1 MVDLWFLLSAAA
13 ALFALWMAGYLAP
26 RWALRARIHERLKN
40 RGAGVKVAG
49 DEDIS
54 GFLAELGESFTGLAA
69 IQGDYEDMEAA
80 LETTGRNRQQSQA
93 TYMMLC
99 WLLPLIVIVLGF
111 VITGPAAGMIIAAAA
126 FLLPRRVIRT
136 MGTNAEKKQNLEAIE
151 LCHMTRMLME
161 AGLSIER
168 ALRLVA
174 VQARPIMPHL
184 ASRLDRF
191 NRVMESGADRSKAL
205 DELGRNRRIVVLRS
219 YVNLMKQSGTLGAGV
234 TSSLDQI
241 IREAQQTARSRLSE
255 ETNRVGAKMT
265 IVMMVFLLPGLFL
278 LIGGPAVLS
287 IVDTLNR

>member
-1 MVDLWFLLSAAA
+1 MVDTWFLLSTAA
-13 ALFALWMAGYLAP
+13 ALFALWMAGYMAP
-26 RWALRARIHERLKN
+26 RWALKARIHDRLKN
-40 RGAGVKVAG
+40 RGGIG
-49 DEDIS
+49 NHDEEMS
-54 GFLAELGESFTGLAA
+54 SFLAELGESFTSLSS

-93 TYMMLC
+93 TYMVLC

-111 VITGPAAGMIIAAAA
+111 IIAGSIVGIIIAAVA

-136 MGTNAEKKQNLEAIE
+136 MGVTAEKQQNLEAIE

-168 ALRLVA
+168 ALRLTA

-191 NRVMESGADRSKAL
+191 NRVMESGADRTAAL

-241 IREAQQTARSRLSE
+241 IKEAQQKERSNLNE
-255 ETNRVGAKMT
+255 ETNRIGAKMT

-278 LIGGPAVLS
+278 LIGGPAVMS
-287 IVDTLNR
+287 ILETISR

>member
-1 MVDLWFLLSAAA
+1 
-13 ALFALWMAGYLAP
+13 
-26 RWALRARIHERLKN
+26 
-40 RGAGVKVAG
+40 
-49 DEDIS
+49 
-54 GFLAELGESFTGLAA
+54 
-69 IQGDYEDMEAA
+69 MEAA
-80 LETTGRNRQQSQA
+80 LETTGRNRQQSQT
-93 TYMMLC
+93 TYMVLC

-265 IVMMVFLLPGLFL
+265 IVMMIFLLPGLFL

>member
-1 MVDLWFLLSAAA
+1 MVDTWFLLSAAA
-13 ALFALWMAGYLAP
+13 ALFALWMAGYMAP
-26 RWALRARIHERLKN
+26 RWALKARIHERLKN
-40 RGAGVKVAG
+40 RGAGVSG
-49 DEDIS
+49 DDEIS
-54 GFLAELGESFTGLAA
+54 SFLAEFGESFTSLSS

-80 LETTGRNRQQSQA
+80 LETTGRNRQQSQV
-93 TYMMLC
+93 TYMVLC
-99 WLLPLIVIVLGF
+99 WFLPLSVIVLGF
-111 VITGPAAGMIIAAAA
+111 VITGPIAGMIITAVA

-136 MGTNAEKKQNLEAIE
+136 MGATAEKQQNLEAIE

-168 ALRLVA
+168 ALRLIA
-174 VQARPIMPHL
+174 VQARPVMPHL

-191 NRVMESGADRSKAL
+191 NRVMESGADRTAAL

-241 IREAQQTARSRLSE
+241 IKEAQQRERSNLNE

-278 LIGGPAVLS
+278 LIGGPAVMAILE
-287 IVDTLNR
+287 TLDR

>member
-1 MVDLWFLLSAAA
+1 MVELWFLLSAAA
-13 ALFALWMAGYLAP
+13 ALFAVWMAGYMAP
-26 RWALRARIHERLKN
+26 RWALRARIHDRLRN
-40 RGAGVKVAG
+40 RGSGVKVTG
-49 DEDIS
+49 DDDMS
-54 GFLAELGESFTGLAA
+54 GFLAELGETFTGLSG

-80 LETTGRNRQQSQA
+80 LETTGRNRQQSQV
-93 TYMMLC
+93 TYMILC
-99 WLLPLIVIVLGF
+99 WLLPLFVILLGF
-111 VITGPAAGMIIAAAA
+111 VIAGPAAGMIIAAAA

-265 IVMMVFLLPGLFL
+265 IVMMIFLLPGLFL

>member
-1 MVDLWFLLSAAA
+1 MVDTWFLLSAAA
-13 ALFALWMAGYLAP
+13 ALFALWMAGYMAP
-26 RWALRARIHERLKN
+26 RWALKARIHDRLKN
-40 RGAGVKVAG
+40 RGAGVSG
-49 DEDIS
+49 DDEMTN
-54 GFLAELGESFTGLAA
+54 FLAELGESFTSLSS

-93 TYMMLC
+93 TYMALC
-99 WLLPLIVIVLGF
+99 WFLPLVVIALGF
-111 VITGPAAGMIIAAAA
+111 VLAGPIVGMIIAAVA

-136 MGTNAEKKQNLEAIE
+136 MGATAEKQQNLEAIE

-168 ALRLVA
+168 ALRLIA
-174 VQARPIMPHL
+174 VQARPVMPHL

-191 NRVMESGADRSKAL
+191 NRVMESGADRTAAL

-241 IREAQQTARSRLSE
+241 IKEAQQKERSNLSE
-255 ETNRVGAKMT
+255 ETNRIGAKMT

-278 LIGGPAVLS
+278 LIGGPAVMS
-287 IVDTLNR
+287 ILETISR

>member
-1 MVDLWFLLSAAA
+1 VVDTWFLLSTAA
-13 ALFALWMAGYLAP
+13 ALFALWMAGYMAP
-26 RWALRARIHERLKN
+26 RWALKARIHDRLKN
-40 RGAGVKVAG
+40 RGGIG
-49 DEDIS
+49 NHDEEMS
-54 GFLAELGESFTGLAA
+54 SFLAELGESFTSLSS

-93 TYMMLC
+93 TYMVLC

-111 VITGPAAGMIIAAAA
+111 IIAGSIVGIIIAAVA

-136 MGTNAEKKQNLEAIE
+136 MGVTAEKQQNLEAIE

-168 ALRLVA
+168 ALRLTA

-191 NRVMESGADRSKAL
+191 NRVMESGADRTAAL

-241 IREAQQTARSRLSE
+241 IKEAQQKERSNLNE
-255 ETNRVGAKMT
+255 ETNRIGAKMT

-278 LIGGPAVLS
+278 LIGGPAVMS
-287 IVDTLNR
+287 ILETISR

>member
-1 MVDLWFLLSAAA
+1 MVDIWFLLSAAA
-13 ALFALWMAGYLAP
+13 AFFALWMAGYMAP
-26 RWALRARIHERLKN
+26 RWALKARIHERLRN
-40 RGAGVKVAG
+40 RGASVSD
-49 DEDIS
+49 DEEMT
-54 GFLAELGESFTGLAA
+54 GFLAALGESFTGLAS

-93 TYMMLC
+93 TYMVLC
-99 WLLPLIVIVLGF
+99 WVLPLIVIVLGF
-111 VITGPAAGMIIAAAA
+111 IIAGSIGGMLIAAVA

-136 MGTNAEKKQNLEAIE
+136 MGVTAEKKQNLEAIE

-168 ALRLVA
+168 AMRLIA

-191 NRVMESGADRSKAL
+191 NRVMESGADRTAAL

-241 IREAQQTARSRLSE
+241 IKEAQQKERSNLNE
-255 ETNRVGAKMT
+255 ETNRISAKMT

-278 LIGGPAVLS
+278 LIGGPAVMS
-287 IVDTLNR
+287 ILETISR

>member
-99 WLLPLIVIVLGF
+99 WLLPMIVIVLGF

>member
-1 MVDLWFLLSAAA
+1 MADLWFSLSAVV
-13 ALFALWMAGYLAP
+13 ALFALWMAGYMAP
-26 RWALRARIHERLKN
+26 RWALKARIHERLRN
-40 RGAGVKVAG
+40 RGSGVGVTD

-54 GFLAELGESFTGLAA
+54 GFLAQLGEGFTNLA
-69 IQGDYEDMEAA
+69 IIRDDYQDMEAA

-93 TYMMLC
+93 TYMALC
-99 WLLPLIVIVLGF
+99 WLLPLLVILLGF
-111 VITGPAAGMIIAAAA
+111 SIAGAGAGMIIAAVA
-126 FLLPRRVIRT
+126 FVLPRRVIRT
-136 MGTNAEKKQNLEAIE
+136 MGTTAEKKQNLEAIE

-184 ASRLDRF
+184 AGRLDRF
-191 NRVMESGADRSKAL
+191 NRVMESGADRSTAL

>member
-1 MVDLWFLLSAAA
+1 MVDLWLLLSAAA

-26 RWALRARIHERLKN
+26 RWALRARIHERLRN
-40 RGAGVKVAG
+40 RGAGAKTAG

-69 IQGDYEDMEAA
+69 IKGDYEDMEAA
-80 LETTGRNRQQSQA
+80 LETTGRNREQSQA
-93 TYMMLC
+93 TYMVLC

-111 VITGPAAGMIIAAAA
+111 VITGPAAGMIIAAAT

-255 ETNRVGAKMT
+255 ETNRLGAKMT
-265 IVMMVFLLPGLFL
+265 IVMMIFLLPGLFL

>member
-1 MVDLWFLLSAAA
+1 MVDFWFLLSAAA

-26 RWALRARIHERLKN
+26 RWALRARIHDRLRN
-40 RGAGVKVAG
+40 RGAGVKTAG
-49 DEDIS
+49 EEDIS
-54 GFLAELGESFTGLAA
+54 GFLAELGESFTSLAA
-69 IQGDYEDMEAA
+69 VRGDYEEMEAA

-93 TYMMLC
+93 TYMALC
-99 WLLPLIVIVLGF
+99 WLLPLIGIGLGF
-111 VITGPAAGMIIAAAA
+111 VFTGPAAGVVIAAAA
-126 FLLPRRVIRT
+126 FLLPRRVIRA
-136 MGTNAEKKQNLEAIE
+136 MGTSAEKKQNLEAIE

-219 YVNLMKQSGTLGAGV
+219 YVNLMKQSGTLGSGV
-234 TSSLDQI
+234 TASLDQI

-265 IVMMVFLLPGLFL
+265 IVMMIFLLPGLFL

>member
-1 MVDLWFLLSAAA
+1 MADLWFSLAAAA

-26 RWALRARIHERLKN
+26 RWALKARIHQRLRN
-40 RGAGVKVAG
+40 RGGAAMTAD

-54 GFLAELGESFTGLAA
+54 GFLAELGESFTGLPA
-69 IQGDYEDMEAA
+69 IQDDYEDMEAA

-93 TYMMLC
+93 TYMLLC
-99 WLLPLIVIVLGF
+99 WLLPLVVIVLGF
-111 VITGPAAGMIIAAAA
+111 VLTGPAAGVIIAAAG
-126 FLLPRRVIRT
+126 FLLPRRVIRA
-136 MGTNAEKKQNLEAIE
+136 MGINAEKKQNLEAIE

-184 ASRLDRF
+184 ANRLDRF

-265 IVMMVFLLPGLFL
+265 IVMMIFLLPGLFL